1 MTEPT
6 NPGPAGAG
14 PQGDPVDPAPSPSLD
29 EELAQLL
36 GDAASAADAD
46 GNPPLGDPALDEVGV
61 LSRERDEY
69 LDALRRL
76 QADFDNYRRR
86 VRSDTELEV
95 GRATEKLVARLLPVL
110 DTFELALAH
119 EANPDQSPLAK
130 VHDQLLS
137 ALESEGLERLWPEGL
152 DFDPAEAEA
161 VLHEPGEGGGPVVS
175 EVLRAGYRW
184 KGRVM
189 RAAMVK
195 VKD

>member
-1 MTEPT
+1 MTDATTP
-6 NPGPAGAG
+6 
-14 PQGDPVDPAPSPSLD
+14 DPADDRPPGGDGDDGAPVEHDRLD

-36 GDAASAADAD
+36 AED
-46 GNPPLGDPALDEVGV
+46 GALLDEVALV
-61 LSRERDEY
+61 TKERDDY

-86 VRSDTELEV
+86 VRADTEMEV
-95 GRATEKLVARLLPVL
+95 SRATEKLVGRLLPVL

-137 ALESEGLERLWPEGL
+137 ALEADGLERLWPEGL
-152 DFDPAEAEA
+152 EFDPAEAEA
-161 VLHEPGEGGGPVVS
+161 VMHEAGDGGGPVVS